1 MKRQRQHMRNMVIS
15 DILACVFHK
24 CDFRHIQRALI
35 ILREKAPVTAYLWM
49 LTFGSVC
56 ATIRIHLSSQC
67 QLLPNSPLASVH

>member
-1 MKRQRQHMRNMVIS
+1 MRYTLNS
-15 DILACVFHK
+15 YILACIFHK

-35 ILREKAPVTAYLWM
+35 TLREKAPVTAYLWM
-49 LTFGSVC
+49 LPFCSVC